1 MTAGLPGMRFWD
13 RVITGNYR
21 VITIPWYITG
31 NQGVRGRL
39 EAVWR
44 LERTTANPRVD
55 QILFYSKAP
64 HGLACE
70 SS

>member
-1 MTAGLPGMRFWD
+1 MGAGLPGNAREAS
-13 RVITGNYR
+13 VITGNYR
-21 VITIPWYITG
+21 VITAEGQSPG

-55 QILFYSKAP
+55 RILLRATYDD
-64 HGLACE
+64 L
-70 SS
+70 

>member
-1 MTAGLPGMRFWD
+1 MTAGLPGNAREAS
-13 RVITGNYR
+13 VITGNYR
-21 VITIPWYITG
+21 VITAG

-55 QILFYSKAP
+55 RILF
-64 HGLACE
+64 
-70 SS
+70 